1 MVFKICIHS
10 QAEIIQLGLPALQI
24 QCPSEVPHGKIFRVK
39 ISFTNVL
46 HRSLTRV
53 LFLVQAQA
61 LCPQRELSH
70 KYIPVELLTF
80 LWEEE

>member
-1 MVFKICIHS
+1 MQVHPF
-10 QAEIIQLGLPALQI
+10 QLALPELQI
-24 QCPSEVPHGKIFRVK
+24 QCPSAITEGSTFKLK
-39 ISFTNVL
+39 ISFCNIL

-70 KYIPVELLTF
+70 K
-80 LWEEE
+80 